1 MAAALRD
8 RIDAPERWLYQLPT
22 VCIAASA
29 VAIAWRHD
37 GSVLASDWLPY
48 AALITLVLAA
58 LLSSSAFALSPFPLA
73 CAALVV
79 GFGVWTAIS
88 ASWSPVPS
96 LARDEFL
103 LCSLYGF
110 TIVLQA
116 RGIRAES
123 DRITGIAI
131 VVLALGASAVAVAAS
146 ARLGDDP
153 ESLYVGGRL
162 VAPISYVNAAAA
174 FFLVG
179 LWPAL
184 VLAARRELHPLLRGT
199 ALAAGA
205 AMLAGWLG
213 TQSKGGAIA
222 LAVSAIVVFCVV
234 PGRLRLLVPTAL
246 TAALVLSQY
255 DTLTE
260 PFRAQ
265 DDVDA
270 IRRAAR
276 GLARDHSGRARHR
289 SRLRTRRQ
297 PAADRQAR
305 PPSGGDRGRGP
316 RCARSRGRI
325 RYAADRRV
333 DDRSTFVQ
341 DQWESFKRSR
351 ATESGSS
358 HLVNLGSN
366 RYDFWRVSLAGFEEH
381 PLAGIGGRGFGPRY
395 LQYGDSNETP
405 ARAHSLPLD
414 ALLETGV
421 VGLMLLLA
429 AFAAILAGLVRQ
441 LGTAAGAAAFGALVY
456 FAVHAAGD
464 WVWTFPA
471 VGLPLFALVG
481 LALAPVGGRALAGRR
496 GGIAAAAVA
505 VFALVAFTLPW
516 LSSRVT
522 SSVLTGEAEVGTLRW
537 ARALDPL
544 AVEPYLAE
552 AAVASGPEEAIPPL
566 ERAVEKEP
574 RAVGHRYLLGNAY
587 LEAGQADEALA
598 QLAVANELFPG
609 DEDIRKALAEARR
622 AAG

>member
-1 MAAALRD
+1 
-8 RIDAPERWLYQLPT
+8 
-22 VCIAASA
+22 
-29 VAIAWRHD
+29 
-37 GSVLASDWLPY
+37 
-48 AALITLVLAA
+48 
-58 LLSSSAFALSPFPLA
+58 
-73 CAALVV
+73 
-79 GFGVWTAIS
+79 
-88 ASWSPVPS
+88 
-96 LARDEFL
+96 
-103 LCSLYGF
+103 
-110 TIVLQA
+110 
-116 RGIRAES
+116 
-123 DRITGIAI
+123 
-131 VVLALGASAVAVAAS
+131 
-146 ARLGDDP
+146 
-153 ESLYVGGRL
+153 
-162 VAPISYVNAAAA
+162 
-174 FFLVG
+174 
-179 LWPAL
+179 
-184 VLAARRELHPLLRGT
+184 
-199 ALAAGA
+199 
-205 AMLAGWLG
+205 MLAGWLG

-222 LAVSAIVVFCVV
+222 LAVSAIVVFGVV
-234 PGRLRLLVPTAL
+234 PGRLRLLLPTAV
-246 TAALVLSQY
+246 TAVLVLSQY
-255 DTLTE
+255 DALTE

-270 IRRAAR
+270 IRRAGAVWLVLTAAAFVA
-276 GLARDHSGRARHR
+276 GLAYALGDR
-289 SRLRTRRQ
+289 RLRI
-297 PAADRQAR
+297 
-305 PPSGGDRGRGP
+305 GERGRRAAVIAVAVLG
-316 RCARSRGRI
+316 ALALAVGT
-325 RYAADRRV
+325 YAADRRI

-341 DQWESFKRSR
+341 DQWEIFKRSR
-351 ATESGSS
+351 TTESGSS

-395 LQYGDSNETP
+395 LQYGDSYETP

-421 VGLMLLLA
+421 MGLVLLLA
-429 AFAAILAGLVRQ
+429 AFAAILAGLVRR
-441 LGTAAGAAAFGALVY
+441 LSTAAGAAAFGALVY

-481 LALAPVGGRALAGRR
+481 VALAPVGGRALAGRR
-496 GGIAAAAVA
+496 AGIAAAAVA

-574 RAVGHRYLLGNAY
+574 RAVGHRYLLGKAY
-587 LEAGQADEALA
+587 LEAGRADEALA

-609 DEDIRKALAEARR
+609 DEDIREALAEARR

>member
-8 RIDAPERWLYQLPT
+8 RIGPPERWLYPLPT

-58 LLSSSAFALSPFPLA
+58 LLSSSAFALSPLPLA

-222 LAVSAIVVFCVV
+222 LAVSAIVVFGVV
-234 PGRLRLLVPTAL
+234 PGRLRLLLPTAL
-246 TAALVLSQY
+246 TAVLVLSQY
-255 DTLTE
+255 DALTE

-270 IRRAAR
+270 IRRAGAVWLVLTAAAFVA
-276 GLARDHSGRARHR
+276 GLAYALGDR
-289 SRLRTRRQ
+289 RLRI
-297 PAADRQAR
+297 
-305 PPSGGDRGRGP
+305 GERGRRAAVIAVAVLG
-316 RCARSRGRI
+316 ALALAVGT
-325 RYAADRRV
+325 YAADRRI

-341 DQWESFKRSR
+341 DQWEIFKRSQ

-395 LQYGDSNETP
+395 LQYGDSYETP

-421 VGLMLLLA
+421 MGLVLLLA
-429 AFAAILAGLVRQ
+429 AFAAILAGLVRR
-441 LGTAAGAAAFGALVY
+441 LSTAAGAAAFGALVY

-481 LALAPVGGRALAGRR
+481 IALAPVGGRALAGRR
-496 GGIAAAAVA
+496 AGIAAAAVA

-574 RAVGHRYLLGNAY
+574 RAVGHRYLLGKAY
-587 LEAGQADEALA
+587 LEAGRADEALA

-609 DEDIRKALAEARR
+609 DEDIREALAEARR